1 MSSTHL
7 KPTAITA
14 EALRLLHNTCP
25 FIANIDKQHDK
36 QTTFGGQKRGST
48 LSIRLPNKYTVRRTW
63 TINTQ
68 DVTERKVDLVIGQVF
83 GADMMFEEADL
94 ALEINEF
101 SKRFIKPAINV
112 IASSIDSYCLGEA
125 YKAVWSSVGTP
136 GTTPNTA
143 QVYLDGAAKM
153 DNYAVPQEDRVALIS
168 PLTNAKTVGSL
179 LSLFNP
185 TKNIAKQ
192 YISGQMGEA
201 LGYSYYKTQNIP
213 RHTCG
218 SRSGTILIN
227 DAGAANATQGST
239 TISVNGLGG
248 ATQTFAAGDVFTVGS
263 VYAVN
268 DETKVSTG
276 ELQQFV
282 VTTLATG
289 SGSAVSLTVS
299 PAMYT
304 TGAMQ
309 NIDAFP
315 LHGAA
320 VTVVG
325 TASTQYPQNLLYYPE
340 AFTFATANLEM
351 PSDVTFKAQTSVDGI
366 NMRIL
371 RQFNINNSSYPTRI
385 DVFGGF
391 LAQRPEMACRLWG

>member
-1 MSSTHL
+1 MSSSYL
-7 KPTAITA
+7 KPAAITA
-14 EALRLLHNTCP
+14 EALRLLHNACP
-25 FIANIDKQHDK
+25 FIQNVDKQHDK
-36 QTTFGGQKRGST
+36 NTTFGGQKRGAT

-83 GADMMFEEADL
+83 GADMNFEEADL

-112 IASSIDSYCLGEA
+112 IASSIDAYCLGVA
-125 YKAVWSSVGTP
+125 YKSVYNSVGTP

-143 QVYLDGAAKM
+143 QIYLDGAAKL
-153 DNYAVPQEDRVALIS
+153 DNAMAPGDERAALVN
-168 PLTNAKTVGSL
+168 PDANAKTVGAL

-185 TKNIAKQ
+185 QKDLAKQ
-192 YISGQMGEA
+192 YISGQMGNA
-201 LGYSYYKTQNIP
+201 LGFDFYKPQNIP

-218 SRSGTILIN
+218 SRSGTILVD
-227 DAGAANATQGST
+227 DAAAANATQGST
-239 TISVNGLGG
+239 TIHVDGLGG
-248 ATQTFAAGDVFTVGS
+248 ATQTFTAGDVITVAG

-276 ELQQFV
+276 SLQNFV
-282 VTTLATG
+282 VTDAVAA
-289 SGSAVSLTVS
+289 SGSECDLTVS

-304 TGAMQ
+304 TGALQ

-315 LHGAA
+315 VDEAV
-320 VTVVG
+320 VTVTG
-325 TASTQYPQNLLYYPE
+325 TASTAYPQNLLYHPD
-340 AFTFATANLEM
+340 AFTFATASLEM
-351 PSDVTFKAQTSVDGI
+351 PADVSFKAQMAVDGI

-371 RQFNINNSSYPTRI
+371 RQYQIGNSSHPCRI

-391 LAQRPEMACRLWG
+391 LAQLPELACRLWG